1 MPLLLRN
8 IRAGKRRALLTDLN
22 NIVRKEL
29 ERALDNEVKPALVK
43 SHEIIVAG
51 WKNKPNF
58 QTRKYIRPDKISMTV
73 FPTGDNADIY
83 TYVDQGTRPHIIRPV
98 RAKMLR
104 FRTGY
109 QPKTLARPARTVAG
123 GGTTT
128 GPEVRALLVHHPGSE
143 AREFSRTIAEDIK
156 PDFEKI
162 IEQAF
167 RRVSRQV
174 EE

>member
-29 ERALDNEVKPALVK
+29 ERALDNEVKPALIK
-43 SHEIIVAG
+43 SHEIVVAN

-83 TYVDQGTRPHIIRPV
+83 TYVDQGTKPHPIRPV

-128 GPEVRALLVHHPGSE
+128 GPEVRAMLVKHPGSK
-143 AREFSRTIAEDIK
+143 AREFSRTIAEDIR

-162 IEQAF
+162 IEQTF